1 MTAFLT
7 TLLRLSLL
15 GSLLAAVL
23 FLLKPLLRGRVS
35 RAAAYYLWLLVLLR
49 LCIPGGLTLTLPAQ
63 AAPTLAVPDQ
73 ATASVQTAPGGSP
86 ATPTPVAA
94 PPSPVTVTPTP
105 AAIPP
110 VAVTERLLMGIWAT
124 GFVMVGGWYLHGY
137 RYLARRIWKT
147 AVPAG
152 PEAQAVLHQLDP
164 QGRVRLVESPTV
176 NAPLL
181 LGLLHPTI
189 VLPRGVTDPA
199 RLRDILSHELTHAR
213 RYDLLV
219 KWFAALAASIH
230 WFNPLLILVRR
241 EIGRAC
247 ELACDE
253 AVVKALDAPA
263 RKHYGETLLLLAAE
277 APMGALPLAV
287 TLCEEKKTLQERLVS
302 IVKVQKPTPA
312 ALLLT
317 LVLVLALGGCALV
330 TGTNHAEAPDP
341 FGTLTLPQED
351 ITLHLDM
358 PRKDVEALLGE
369 GEDFYVES
377 MNLSNPTVAYNLP
390 DGLLL
395 VDYEQMTKVEGDRV
409 HGMHCF
415 SSAGYSSDP
424 RVNRQF
430 TPEAQKMFQEAGEFQ
445 FQAVQGTSYGHS
457 FAELKALLPDGSRFV
472 QGRGDDPD
480 SLMTMYAAYG
490 EETMTLYYLTEET
503 GVYQIEVMPWSGG
516 DAFDNIECL
525 ANITTG
531 FGYSPMEGNMTWDT
545 LETTLGPGKPQ
556 GDAVVYGSG
565 DDTLVVTG
573 SGDDCILEALG
584 ANWKTTRGIHV
595 GHTLEDLNA
604 RYDGSLQR
612 DQLGRFYQVEE
623 TRFLLTIR
631 LDETD
636 TVTSLRLEGKE
647 EAL

>member
-1 MTAFLT
+1 
-7 TLLRLSLL
+7 
-15 GSLLAAVL
+15 
-23 FLLKPLLRGRVS
+23 
-35 RAAAYYLWLLVLLR
+35 
-49 LCIPGGLTLTLPAQ
+49 
-63 AAPTLAVPDQ
+63 
-73 ATASVQTAPGGSP
+73 
-86 ATPTPVAA
+86 
-94 PPSPVTVTPTP
+94 
-105 AAIPP
+105 
-110 VAVTERLLMGIWAT
+110 
-124 GFVMVGGWYLHGY
+124 
-137 RYLARRIWKT
+137 
-147 AVPAG
+147 
-152 PEAQAVLHQLDP
+152 
-164 QGRVRLVESPTV
+164 
-176 NAPLL
+176 
-181 LGLLHPTI
+181 
-189 VLPRGVTDPA
+189 
-199 RLRDILSHELTHAR
+199 
-213 RYDLLV
+213 
-219 KWFAALAASIH
+219 
-230 WFNPLLILVRR
+230 
-241 EIGRAC
+241 
-247 ELACDE
+247 
-253 AVVKALDAPA
+253 
-263 RKHYGETLLLLAAE
+263 
-277 APMGALPLAV
+277 MGALPLAV

-330 TGTNHAEAPDP
+330 TGTKHAEAPDP

-358 PRKDVEALLGE
+358 PRKDVEALLGG

-409 HGMHCF
+409 HGMRCF

-430 TPEAQKMFQEAGEFQ
+430 TPAAQKMFQEAGEFQ

>member
-1 MTAFLT
+1 MTAFLI

-241 EIGRAC
+241 EISRAC

-253 AVVKALDAPA
+253 AVVKSLDAPA

-330 TGTNHAEAPDP
+330 TGTKHAEAPDP

-604 RYDGSLQR
+604 RYDGSLQT

>member
-1 MTAFLT
+1 MTAFLI

-94 PPSPVTVTPTP
+94 PPSPVTVPPTP

-164 QGRVRLVESPTV
+164 QGRVRLVEGPTV

-253 AVVKALDAPA
+253 AVVQTLAAPA

-312 ALLLT
+312 AILLT
-317 LVLVLALGGCALV
+317 LALVLALGGCALF
-330 TGTNHAEAPDP
+330 TGASAAAKTDQFRNPDSGAVLRLGMTKEEA
-341 FGTLTLPQED
+341 
-351 ITLHLDM
+351 
-358 PRKDVEALLGE
+358 EALLGE
-369 GEDFYVES
+369 G
-377 MNLSNPTVAYNLP
+377 
-390 DGLLL
+390 
-395 VDYEQMTKVEGDRV
+395 R
-409 HGMHCF
+409 
-415 SSAGYSSDP
+415 
-424 RVNRQF
+424 
-430 TPEAQKMFQEAGEFQ
+430 
-445 FQAVQGTSYGHS
+445 
-457 FAELKALLPDGSRFV
+457 
-472 QGRGDDPD
+472 
-480 SLMTMYAAYG
+480 
-490 EETMTLYYLTEET
+490 
-503 GVYQIEVMPWSGG
+503 
-516 DAFDNIECL
+516 
-525 ANITTG
+525 
-531 FGYSPMEGNMTWDT
+531 
-545 LETTLGPGKPQ
+545 
-556 GDAVVYGSG
+556 
-565 DDTLVVTG
+565 
-573 SGDDCILEALG
+573 
-584 ANWKTTRGIHV
+584 
-595 GHTLEDLNA
+595 
-604 RYDGSLQR
+604 
-612 DQLGRFYQVEE
+612 QVEE
-623 TRFLLTIR
+623 FSGYLRPDGERKTILYDNYGAGEDAITLGYLDGRVCVIYANGKFVYQELERSAAPFRWMTARGIGCGSSLEEVQAQYPGEAKASPDVADYLGIEDLTVYTVEKTEDYSMELYLSEGEGVWSISIYSAELMTQEELEAIKPSGFTP
-631 LDETD
+631 LDD
-636 TVTSLRLEGKE
+636 WNP
-647 EAL
+647 

>member
-1 MTAFLT
+1 MTAFLI

-330 TGTNHAEAPDP
+330 TGTKHAEAPDP

-604 RYDGSLQR
+604 RYDGSLQT

>member
-1 MTAFLT
+1 MTAFLI

-253 AVVKALDAPA
+253 AVVKSLDAPA

-330 TGTNHAEAPDP
+330 TGTKHAEAPDP

-604 RYDGSLQR
+604 RYDGSLQT

>member
-73 ATASVQTAPGGSP
+73 ATAFVQTAPGGSP

-94 PPSPVTVTPTP
+94 ATSPVTVTPTP

-137 RYLARRIWKT
+137 RHLARRIWKT

>member
-7 TLLRLSLL
+7 TLLRLSVL

-73 ATASVQTAPGGSP
+73 ATAFVQTAPGGSP

-137 RYLARRIWKT
+137 RYLARRVWKT

-330 TGTNHAEAPDP
+330 TGTKHAEAPDP

-358 PRKDVEALLGE
+358 PRKDVEALLGG

-409 HGMHCF
+409 HGMRCF

-430 TPEAQKMFQEAGEFQ
+430 TPAAQKMFQEAGEFQ

>member
-7 TLLRLSLL
+7 TLLRLSVL

-73 ATASVQTAPGGSP
+73 ATAFVQTAPGGSP

-137 RYLARRIWKT
+137 RYLARRVWKT

-219 KWFAALAASIH
+219 KWFTAFAASIH
-230 WFNPLLILVRR
+230 WFNPLMVLVRR
-241 EIGRAC
+241 EISRAC

-253 AVVKALDAPA
+253 AVVKFLDAPA

-330 TGTNHAEAPDP
+330 TGTKHAEAPDP

-358 PRKDVEALLGE
+358 PRKDVEALLGG

-409 HGMHCF
+409 HGMRCF

-430 TPEAQKMFQEAGEFQ
+430 TPAAQKMFQEAGEFQ

>member
-1 MTAFLT
+1 MMAL
-7 TLLRLSLL
+7 LLRLSLL

-330 TGTNHAEAPDP
+330 TGTKHAEAPDP

-604 RYDGSLQR
+604 RYDGSLQT